1 MHSLHAKYW
10 VLKDQE
16 LVRER
21 ALYQMSHLYDTL
33 LSLELCH
40 ASWRKHHKY
49 RIAWSKVW
57 HLMAVL
63 LDLCL
68 FTTAYCRTVRMNDT
82 VATRYKTWIMHLQS
96 WFLEHNLRLC
106 WLVLDRTLIS
116 NDFLSIR
123 QQLQFDN
130 RQFIFTLQAF
140 PILLTSFEPKI
151 IKHHKIKCIRWNLFK
166 LFTTF

>member
-1 MHSLHAKYW
+1 MCSLLVEYW
-10 VLKDQE
+10 VLRDQE
-16 LVRER
+16 LVREP
-21 ALYQMSHLYDTL
+21 ALPQMSHSYDPL

-49 RIAWSKVW
+49 RVAWSKVW

-68 FTTAYCRTVRMNDT
+68 FITASEKSLSICGTVRTNDT
-82 VATRYKTWIMHLQS
+82 VATRYKTWIIELHS

-130 RQFIFTLQAF
+130 RQFIFTLEAF
-140 PILLTSFEPKI
+140 PILVTLVLNQKLLNI
-151 IKHHKIKCIRWNLFK
+151 IRENA
-166 LFTTF
+166 